1 MNRTRTIPA
10 LLAGLALLLAACG
23 AAPADEPSQ
32 TDGGST
38 APAATEP
45 PSEAAAP
52 SEAGG
57 GGEETVRLEGFAFDT
72 DELTVAAGTS
82 VRFVNADGAAHTV
95 TEGSDGVATDGPI
108 LDEEL
113 APNGV
118 TSFVFDEP
126 GTYLITC
133 LFHPSMNMTVAVE

>member
-10 LLAGLALLLAACG
+10 LFTGLALVLAACG
-23 AAPADEPSQ
+23 TAPADEPSEA
-32 TDGGST
+32 GSGSSAPSAT
-38 APAATEP
+38 AA

-52 SEAGG
+52 SAAG
-57 GGEETVRLEGFAFDT
+57 GGEETVRLEGFAFDA
-72 DELTVAAGTS
+72 DELAIAAGTS

-95 TEGSDGVATDGPI
+95 TEGSDGAATDDPI

-133 LFHPSMNMTVAVE
+133 LFHPSMNMTVVVE

>member
-10 LLAGLALLLAACG
+10 LFAGLALVLAACG
-23 AAPADEPSQ
+23 AAPADTP
-32 TDGGST
+32 DAFGGSSAPSAT
-38 APAATEP
+38 AA

-52 SEAGG
+52 SAAG

-72 DELTVAAGTS
+72 DELAITAGTS
-82 VRFVNADGAAHTV
+82 VRFANADGAAHTV
-95 TEGSDGVATDGPI
+95 TEGSDGVATDDPI

-133 LFHPSMNMTVAVE
+133 LFHPSMNMTVVVE

>member
-10 LLAGLALLLAACG
+10 LLAGSALLLAACG

-32 TDGGST
+32 ADGGST
-38 APAATEP
+38 APSATEA

-52 SEAGG
+52 SEAG

-72 DELTVAAGTS
+72 DELTIAAGTS

-95 TEGSDGVATDGPI
+95 TEGSDGVATDDPI

-133 LFHPSMNMTVAVE
+133 LFHPSMNMTVVVE

>member
-23 AAPADEPSQ
+23 TAPAGEPSQ
-32 TDGGST
+32 ADGGSS
-38 APAATEP
+38 APSATDATPE
-45 PSEAAAP
+45 SAAP
-52 SEAGG
+52 SESGG

-72 DELTVAAGTS
+72 DELTIAAGTS

-95 TEGSDGVATDGPI
+95 TEGSDGVATEDPI
-108 LDEEL
+108 IDEEL

-118 TSFVFDEP
+118 TSFAFEEP

-133 LFHPSMNMTVAVE
+133 LFHPSMNMTVVVE